1 MNEVRRGKVYNL
13 CGGRPMKIRE
23 YTEMLIRFS
32 GITNVVMEV
41 VDPALW
47 RPIDIMYQDDDA
59 SFIREEL
66 GWTPK
71 IPIEK
76 TIKDLSDYL
85 LAEQVKG
92 HTSRQHNQTIIHS
105 AKQTGT
111 TTTWLKPLNVVSP

>member
-1 MNEVRRGKVYNL
+1 
-13 CGGRPMKIRE
+13 
-23 YTEMLIRFS
+23 MLIRFS

-71 IPIEK
+71 IPPYR
-76 TIKDLSDYL
+76 KDHQGSIGLFI
-85 LAEQVKG
+85 G
-92 HTSRQHNQTIIHS
+92 
-105 AKQTGT
+105 
-111 TTTWLKPLNVVSP
+111 